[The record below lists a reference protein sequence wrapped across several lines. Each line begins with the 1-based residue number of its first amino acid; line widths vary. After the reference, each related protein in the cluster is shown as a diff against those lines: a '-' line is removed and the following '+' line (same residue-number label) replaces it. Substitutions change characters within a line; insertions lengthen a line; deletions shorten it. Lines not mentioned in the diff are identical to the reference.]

1 MTTQY
6 IVFDTETTGADP
18 TKAKMVE
25 FGYLVANAMLEVLDI
40 DRTLIDPEMPIPA
53 DASGVHHICDADVA
67 DEPTLDQVEQGFW
80 APFFQAGTV
89 VIGHNVKYDLQV
101 AKDVLPPNLPFIDTL
116 QLAKRYLPDAPNHK
130 LGTLMYYCKLRVR
143 KNTHSAVDDC
153 MICLDLLK
161 HIMTVSGKTVHDL
174 IDISSQ
180 PLIVRVMPFGKHKG
194 LKMEDV
200 PTDYL
205 KWMLREMSNMDENMR
220 YTVEKLARGESLEES
235 DHGAAA
241 PV

>member
-25 FGYLVANAMLEVLDI
+25 FGYLVADENLEVQDI

-53 DASGVHHICDADVA
+53 DASGVHHICDDDVA
-67 DEPTLDQVEQGFW
+67 DEPTLEQVEQGFW

-130 LGTLMYYCKLRVR
+130 LGTLMYHCKLRIR
-143 KNTHSAVDDC
+143 RNTHSAVDDC

-161 HIMTVSGKTVHDL
+161 HIISVTGKTLAEL
-174 IDISSQ
+174 IDLSSQ
-180 PLIVRVMPFGKHKG
+180 PIVVRVMPFGKHKG

-200 PTDYL
+200 PNDYIR
-205 KWMLREMSNMDENMR
+205 WALREMYNMDENLRHTM
-220 YTVEKLARGESLEES
+220 EKLSRGESLEEVT
-235 DHGAAA
+235 GGA
-241 PV
+241 PVAV